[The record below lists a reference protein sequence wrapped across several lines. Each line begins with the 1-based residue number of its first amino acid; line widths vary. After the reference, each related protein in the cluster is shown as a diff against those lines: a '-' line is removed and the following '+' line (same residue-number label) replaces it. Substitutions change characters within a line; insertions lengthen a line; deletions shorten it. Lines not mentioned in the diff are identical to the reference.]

1 MSNTDHAKIILT
13 KHLPPEAY
21 KYLGEMLE
29 ALNTTGLLNNG
40 TMDKIEWNT
49 DIHRGMAAIDEDGET
64 WIMQSEEDDIINL
77 IHPKTLAYVWG
88 YKKNLAPTG
97 ERHHFTPESD
107 RPATLKTVKDYEGA
121 PIGTIAA
128 IESLSPIT
136 KEEYGWERP
145 DGEML
150 TNEEAAEHA
159 IAERKILRWGKK
171 KGC

>member
-1 MSNTDHAKIILT
+1 
-13 KHLPPEAY
+13 
-21 KYLGEMLE
+21 
-29 ALNTTGLLNNG
+29 
-40 TMDKIEWNT
+40 MDKIEWNT
-49 DIHRGMAAIDEDGET
+49 DIHRGMSVVDQNGET
-64 WIMQSEEDDIINL
+64 WIMQAEEDDVIYI
-77 IHPKTLAYVWG
+77 IHPETLAYVWCE
-88 YKKNLAPTG
+88 KQHLTPTG
-97 ERHHFTPESD
+97 TRYHFTPESD
-107 RPATLKTVKDYEGA
+107 RPATLKTVKEYEAA

-136 KEEYGWERP
+136 KEKDGWERP